1 MKKNNKESD
10 RNGYVDLSVNNKGVS
25 YSGHKNDLFQVGFII
40 LFLLI
45 LFLVAKDVGIPFLK
59 KKFIKNEKDSAG
71 INNSNKEQVD
81 SMSKIS
87 VHSPEKE
94 IVVPTVTKLSEIQL
108 TKEANYNYNLIGNLI
123 SMDDTCIIYG
133 EPGVGKSVLLYQMAI
148 DIVSGQDSQLA
159 NVHNSRNIEPQT
171 VYFYDG
177 ESMDKDD
184 ARIFGSKDLSEY
196 NNIQRIRDFSH
207 LSMMDWLK
215 HLEKTI
221 GTPTTN
227 VTVFLDNLSCISQV
241 NNASKMREL
250 FLLEIN
256 KLKKKYSDLGFH
268 STFIIATH
276 TNKEKQLA
284 GSSNI
289 DRFATTVLGLTYES
303 ENTVLMTIDKNR
315 NYGSLQK
322 KKIQLQKVE
331 SEDGYKYFSIKN
343 IDVPTSPKQ
352 TTEGEKL
359 AIDDN
364 SNKKRKN
371 RSKEE
376 RYNCFLEVMKYRE
389 QNPNATW
396 EEIKNLTGVSR
407 QYFNN
412 LKNEF
417 YDHVKQSKSCKML

>member
-1 MKKNNKESD
+1 MIEQNQKNND
-10 RNGYVDLSVNNKGVS
+10 GYIELEANKKGVR
-25 YSGHKNDLFQVGFII
+25 YSGYKKDIYAPLGYTVLIIFI
-40 LFLLI
+40 FLLGTT
-45 LFLVAKDVGIPFLK
+45 VVIPWLRKKILK
-59 KKFIKNEKDSAG
+59 KEENFSG
-71 INNSNKEQVD
+71 TGNSNAKQEDSNSTIAVD
-81 SMSKIS
+81 SS
-87 VHSPEKE
+87 EKE
-94 IVVPTVTKLSEIQL
+94 IVPTITKLSEIQL
-108 TKEANYNYNLIGNLI
+108 TEEPNYNYNLIGNLV

-148 DIVSGQDSQLA
+148 DIVSGQESKLA
-159 NVHNSRNIEPQT
+159 NVNNSRNTEPQT
-171 VYFYDG
+171 VFFYDG

-184 ARIFGSKDLSEY
+184 VRIFGTKDLSAY

-207 LSMMDWLK
+207 MDMKNWLK
-215 HLEKTI
+215 HLEETI

-256 KLKKKYSDLGFH
+256 NLKKKYRDLGFH

-315 NYGSLQK
+315 NNGSLQK
-322 KKIQLQKVE
+322 KTIQLHKVE
-331 SEDGYKYFSIKN
+331 SEEGYKYFSIKN

-352 TTEGEKL
+352 TTKGKKL
-359 AIDDN
+359 AIDDK
-364 SNKKRKN
+364 SKKKG
-371 RSKEE
+371 KYLTKDE
-376 RYNCFLEVMKYRE
+376 RYDRYIKVINYRK
-389 QNPNATW
+389 QNPKATW
-396 EEIKNLTGVSR
+396 EEITKETKVIR
-407 QYFNN
+407 QNFQHY
-412 LKNEF
+412 KNEF
-417 YDHVKQSKSCKML
+417 DMAVKQSKDNKAL

>member
-1 MKKNNKESD
+1 MSMNKNNLSSKDNHIDCKFNEKGFSFSGDKSNLWEPILAALAFFAILFFYNLGCKVVIPWLNNIVNKKEGNS
-10 RNGYVDLSVNNKGVS
+10 SVNTNP
-25 YSGHKNDLFQVGFII
+25 NANL
-40 LFLLI
+40 
-45 LFLVAKDVGIPFLK
+45 
-59 KKFIKNEKDSAG
+59 EDS
-71 INNSNKEQVD
+71 NSTIAVD
-81 SMSKIS
+81 SS
-87 VHSPEKE
+87 EKE
-94 IVVPTVTKLSEIQL
+94 IVPTITKLSEIQL
-108 TKEANYNYNLIGNLI
+108 TEEPNYNYNLIGNLV

-148 DIVSGQDSQLA
+148 DIVSGQESKLA
-159 NVHNSRNIEPQT
+159 NVNNSRNTEPQT

-184 ARIFGSKDLSEY
+184 VRIFGTKDLSAY

-207 LSMMDWLK
+207 MDMKNWLK
-215 HLEKTI
+215 HLEGTI

-256 KLKKKYSDLGFH
+256 NLKKKYRDLGFH

-315 NYGSLQK
+315 NNGSLQK
-322 KKIQLQKVE
+322 KTIQLQKVE
-331 SEDGYKYFSIKN
+331 SEEGYKYFIVKKA
-343 IDVPTSPKQ
+343 DAPTTRKQ
-352 TTEGEKL
+352 TTKGENTT
-359 AIDDN
+359 IDDK
-364 SNKKRKN
+364 SNKKRKYLD
-371 RSKEE
+371 KDE
-376 RYNCFLEVMKYRE
+376 RYKRFLEVMKYRE

-396 EEIKNLTGVSR
+396 EDVKNLTGVSR
-407 QYFNN
+407 QYFNC
-412 LKNEF
+412 LKKEF
-417 YDHVKQSKSCKML
+417 YDYVK

>member
-1 MKKNNKESD
+1 MKEQNQKNSD
-10 RNGYVDLSVNNKGVS
+10 GYVDLRVNEKGVR
-25 YSGHKNDLFQVGFII
+25 YSGHKNDLLQVGSLILLFVL
-40 LFLLI
+40 LFL
-45 LFLVAKDVGIPFLK
+45 AGKDVGIPWLK
-59 KKFIKNEKDSAG
+59 KKFLKKEEDSAG
-71 INNSNKEQVD
+71 IANSNKEQEDSNSNIAVD
-81 SMSKIS
+81 SS
-87 VHSPEKE
+87 EKE
-94 IVVPTVTKLSEIQL
+94 IVPTITKLSEIQL
-108 TKEANYNYNLIGNLI
+108 TEEPNYNYNLIGNLV

-148 DIVSGQDSQLA
+148 DIVSGQESKLA
-159 NVHNSRNIEPQT
+159 NVNNSRNTEPQT

-184 ARIFGSKDLSEY
+184 VRIFGTKDLSAY

-207 LSMMDWLK
+207 MDMKNWLK
-215 HLEKTI
+215 HLEETI

-256 KLKKKYSDLGFH
+256 NLKKKYRDLGFH

-315 NYGSLQK
+315 NNGSLQK
-322 KKIQLQKVE
+322 KTIQLQKVE
-331 SEDGYKYFSIKN
+331 SEEGYKYFSIKN
-343 IDVPTSPKQ
+343 IDVPTSPKK
-352 TTEGEKL
+352 TTKGKKL
-359 AIDDN
+359 AIDDK
-364 SNKKRKN
+364 SKKKRKYLT
-371 RSKEE
+371 KDEQ
-376 RYNCFLEVMKYRE
+376 YDKYIKVMNYRE
-389 QNPNATW
+389 QNPKATW
-396 EEIKNLTGVSR
+396 EELQELFEITR
-407 QYFNN
+407 QNFQHY
-412 LKNEF
+412 KNEF
-417 YDHVKQSKSCKML
+417 DMAVKQSKDNKAL